1 LATAYVMV
9 KTETGMAGE
18 VIKNLR
24 AMPEVKRVYQVY
36 GDYDIVARIET
47 EDVEHIKETLSEKVK
62 QLEYVNSTLTLLV
75 REAPT
80 EPLE

>member
-1 LATAYVMV
+1 MV

-47 EDVEHIKETLSEKVK
+47 DDVEHIKETLSEKVK
-62 QLEYVNSTLTLLV
+62 QLDYVNSTLTLLV
-75 REAPT
+75 REALT
-80 EPLE
+80 GSLE

>member
-1 LATAYVMV
+1 MV

-47 EDVEHIKETLSEKVK
+47 DDVEHIKETLSEKVK
-62 QLEYVNSTLTLLV
+62 QLDYVNSTLTLLV

-80 EPLE
+80 ESLE

>member
-1 LATAYVMV
+1 MV
-9 KTETGMAGE
+9 KTEAGMTGE

-47 EDVEHIKETLSEKVK
+47 DDVEHIKETLSEKVK
-62 QLEYVNSTLTLLV
+62 QLDYVNSTLTLLV
-75 REAPT
+75 R
-80 EPLE
+80 

>member
-1 LATAYVMV
+1 MV

-47 EDVEHIKETLSEKVK
+47 DDVEHIKETLSEKVK
-62 QLEYVNSTLTLLV
+62 QLDYVNSTLTLLV
-75 REAPT
+75 REAQT
-80 EPLE
+80 ES

>member
-1 LATAYVMV
+1 MV
-9 KTETGMAGE
+9 KTEAGMAGE

-47 EDVEHIKETLSEKVK
+47 DELEDIKETVGEKVK

-80 EPLE
+80 ESPE

>member
-1 LATAYVMV
+1 MV

-36 GDYDIVARIET
+36 GDYDIVARIEMD
-47 EDVEHIKETLSEKVK
+47 DVEDIKETLSEKVK
-62 QLEYVNSTLTLLV
+62 QLDYVNSTLTLLV

-80 EPLE
+80 GSPE

>member
-1 LATAYVMV
+1 MV

-47 EDVEHIKETLSEKVK
+47 DDVEHIKETLSEKVK

-80 EPLE
+80 ESLE